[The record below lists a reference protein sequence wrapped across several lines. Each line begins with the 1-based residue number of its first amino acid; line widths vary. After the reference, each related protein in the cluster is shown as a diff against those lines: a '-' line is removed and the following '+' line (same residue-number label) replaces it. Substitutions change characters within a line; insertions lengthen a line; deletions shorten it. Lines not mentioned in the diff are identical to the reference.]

1 VKRFTRVSARRHP
14 PATRTTLDETTRTS
28 QAPTHKH
35 RHMLALPCIGLIVR
49 SSPLRQLSRGDLTAT
64 ATATADHPL
73 ASLLELADHYDAF
86 LLDQFGVIHD
96 GKTAYEGAI
105 EAVSELQRRKKKIV
119 IISNSSRRK
128 RDTLARLRAMGFES
142 DIGRDEPPISVVTS
156 GDLVWEGLAAA
167 AAPPFADL
175 GLKCTVFGNG
185 DDDEEY
191 VCSCGKVAVPIAEAD
206 FLLARG
212 LFSILGTGPDLL
224 RQPFSPYSAQSE
236 ETLLREAMA
245 RRSGGLPL
253 LVANPDTSRPDG
265 KDSPMPGLL
274 AARYRAMGATDIRMV
289 GKPHELIYDAC
300 RKELA
305 TAGLPPAAR
314 VAAVG
319 DSLHHD
325 VLGAAANGID
335 SVFICGGVHYRELG
349 VPQAAA
355 VPPTPAKLAALIGGF
370 AAEHEGVIPTHTL
383 AGFRLS

>member
-1 VKRFTRVSARRHP
+1 
-14 PATRTTLDETTRTS
+14 
-28 QAPTHKH
+28 
-35 RHMLALPCIGLIVR
+35 MLVALASSSVLGLVVR
-49 SSPLRQLSRGDLTAT
+49 SSPLRQPSRGGLTAT
-64 ATATADHPL
+64 ATATADQPL
-73 ASLLELADHYDAF
+73 TSLLDLADQYDAF

-96 GKTAYEGAI
+96 GKTAYDGAV

-128 RDTLARLRAMGFES
+128 SDTFARLRAMGFES
-142 DIGRDEPPISVVTS
+142 DLGPDDPPISVVTS

-185 DDDEEY
+185 EDDEEY
-191 VCSCGKVAVPIAEAD
+191 VCSCGKVAVPVAEAD

-236 ETLLREAMA
+236 EALLCEAMA
-245 RRSGGLPL
+245 RRPGGLPL
-253 LVANPDTSRPDG
+253 LVANPDTTRPDG

-305 TAGLPPAAR
+305 AAGLPAAAR

-355 VPPTPAKLAALIGGF
+355 VPPTPAKLAALLGGF
-370 AAEHEGVIPTHTL
+370 AAEHEGTVPTHAL
-383 AGFRLS
+383 AGFRL

>member
-1 VKRFTRVSARRHP
+1 
-14 PATRTTLDETTRTS
+14 
-28 QAPTHKH
+28 
-35 RHMLALPCIGLIVR
+35 MLVALASSSVLGLVVR
-49 SSPLRQLSRGDLTAT
+49 SSPLRQPSRGGLTAT
-64 ATATADHPL
+64 ATATADQPL
-73 ASLLELADHYDAF
+73 TSLLDLADQYDAF

-96 GKTAYEGAI
+96 GKTAYDGAV

-128 RDTLARLRAMGFES
+128 SDTFARLRAMGFES
-142 DIGRDEPPISVVTS
+142 DLGPDDPPISVVTS

-185 DDDEEY
+185 EDDEEY
-191 VCSCGKVAVPIAEAD
+191 VCSCGKVAVPVAEAD

-236 ETLLREAMA
+236 EALLREAMA
-245 RRSGGLPL
+245 RRPGGLPL
-253 LVANPDTSRPDG
+253 LVANPDTTRPDG

-300 RKELA
+300 RKELS
-305 TAGLPPAAR
+305 AA
-314 VAAVG
+314 
-319 DSLHHD
+319 
-325 VLGAAANGID
+325 
-335 SVFICGGVHYRELG
+335 
-349 VPQAAA
+349 
-355 VPPTPAKLAALIGGF
+355 
-370 AAEHEGVIPTHTL
+370 
-383 AGFRLS
+383 